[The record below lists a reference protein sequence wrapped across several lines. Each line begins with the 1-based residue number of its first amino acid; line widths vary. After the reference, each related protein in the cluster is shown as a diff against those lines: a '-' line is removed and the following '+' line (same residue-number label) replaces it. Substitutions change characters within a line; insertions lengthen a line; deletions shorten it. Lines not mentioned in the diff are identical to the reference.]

1 MKITRRRTRTINLG
15 GVKIGGTSPISVQSM
30 AKTDTLD
37 IAATVAQIKALELA
51 GCEIVRTAV
60 KNTSCC
66 EALAKIMKKINIP
79 LEADIHFDYRL
90 ALAAINAGVDG
101 VRLNPGNVYKKD
113 EVAAVIKAA
122 KKRRIP
128 VRVGVNSGSVRSHG
142 ERALRSGSRR
152 VEPRLPELMVKA
164 ALDYIKIIEGLDF
177 RDLTISLKCSDVL
190 QTIDAYR
197 LMAKKCDYPFHLG
210 VTAAGPELSGT
221 VKSTLG
227 IGILLAEGIGDT
239 IRVSLTGDPIDEVI
253 VGKNIIQGLGLR
265 RFGPEVLSCPTC
277 GRTEVDIIGIAN
289 KVEQA
294 LGKIKDEKG
303 KLSGLRVAVM
313 GCVVNGPGE
322 AREADLGIAAGKG
335 SGFLFIKGKPARKI
349 KENEFVSAIINEIRK
364 ILLSPTGRGKG

>member
-1 MKITRRRTRTINLG
+1 MKIQRRLTRTINLG
-15 GVKIGGTSPISVQSM
+15 GVKIGAASPVSIQSM
-30 AKTDTLD
+30 TKTDTLD
-37 IAATVAQIKALELA
+37 VAATVAQIKELERA

-60 KNTSCC
+60 KDVSCC
-66 EALAKIMKKINIP
+66 EALARIMKKINIP

-90 ALAAINAGVDG
+90 AIKAIEAGVDG

-113 EVAAVIKAA
+113 EVAAVIRLA
-122 KKRRIP
+122 KIRKIP
-128 VRVGVNSGSVRSHG
+128 VRVGVNSGSVR
-142 ERALRSGSRR
+142 
-152 VEPRLPELMVKA
+152 LPEGRKVKKDELPRLMVKA
-164 ALDYIKIIEGLDF
+164 ALDYLRLIESLDF
-177 RDLTISLKCSDVL
+177 RDLMVSLKCSDVP

-239 IRVSLTGDPIDEVI
+239 IRVSLTGDPVDEVI
-253 VGKNIIQGLGLR
+253 VGKHIIQGLGLR

-289 KVEQA
+289 KVEEE
-294 LGKIKDEKG
+294 LGRIKDQKG

-322 AREADLGIAAGKG
+322 AKEADLGIAAGKG

-349 KENEFVSAIINEIRK
+349 RESEFVSAIISEIKK
-364 ILLSPTGRGKG
+364 ILS

>member
-1 MKITRRRTRTINLG
+1 MKIKRRSTRTINLG
-15 GVKIGGTSPISVQSM
+15 GVKIGGASPVSIQSM
-30 AKTDTLD
+30 TKTDTLD
-37 IAATVAQIKALELA
+37 VAATVAQIKELERA

-60 KNTSCC
+60 KDASCC
-66 EALAKIMKKINIP
+66 EALARIMKKINIP

-90 ALAAINAGVDG
+90 ALKAIDAGVDG
-101 VRLNPGNVYKKD
+101 IRLNPGNVYKKD

-122 KKRRIP
+122 KKRRLP

-142 ERALRSGSRR
+142 ERAPRLRSGR
-152 VEPRLPELMVKA
+152 VEPRLPELMVQA
-164 ALDYIKIIEGLDF
+164 ASDYIKLIESLDF
-177 RDLTISLKCSDVL
+177 RDLMVSLKCSDVP

-239 IRVSLTGDPIDEVI
+239 IRVSLTGDPVDEVV
-253 VGKNIIQGLGLR
+253 VGKHIIQGLGLR

-289 KVEQA
+289 KVEEE
-294 LGKIKDEKG
+294 LGKIKDDKG

-322 AREADLGIAAGKG
+322 AKEADLGIAAGKG

-349 KENEFVSAIINEIRK
+349 RESEFVSAIIKEIK
-364 ILLSPTGRGKG
+364 CILN

>member
-1 MKITRRRTRTINLG
+1 MDIKRRKTRTINLG

-30 AKTDTLD
+30 TKTDTLD
-37 IAATVAQIKALELA
+37 VAATVAQVKALELA
-51 GCEIVRTAV
+51 GCDIVRTAV
-60 KNTSCC
+60 KNGSCC
-66 EALAKIMKKINIP
+66 AALAKIMKKINIP

-101 VRLNPGNVYKKD
+101 VRLNPGNVYKK
-113 EVAAVIKAA
+113 EEIEAVIKAA
-122 KKRRIP
+122 KKRHLP
-128 VRVGVNSGSVRSHG
+128 VRIGVNSGSVPLPKGRKVG
-142 ERALRSGSRR
+142 KEEFSR
-152 VEPRLPELMVKA
+152 LMVKA
-164 ALDYIKIIEGLDF
+164 ASNYIKLIESLDF
-177 RDLTISLKCSDVL
+177 RDLVVSLKCSDVP

-197 LMAKKCDYPFHLG
+197 LMARKCDYPFHLG

-239 IRVSLTGDPIDEVI
+239 IRVSLTGDPVDEVT

-303 KLSGLRVAVM
+303 RLSGLRVAVM

-349 KENEFVSAIINEIRK
+349 KESEFVSAIIGEIKKTLR
-364 ILLSPTGRGKG
+364 

>member
-1 MKITRRRTRTINLG
+1 MKIIRRKTRTINLG
-15 GVKIGGTSPISVQSM
+15 GVKIGGASPVSVQSM
-30 AKTDTLD
+30 TKTDTLD
-37 IAATVAQIKALELA
+37 VAATVAQIKALELT
-51 GCEIVRTAV
+51 GCDIVRTAV
-60 KNTSCC
+60 KDASCC
-66 EALAKIMKKINIP
+66 DALAKIMKKINIP

-90 ALAAINAGVDG
+90 AIKAIEAGVDG

-113 EVAAVIKAA
+113 EVAAVINLA
-122 KKRRIP
+122 KKRHIP
-128 VRVGVNSGSVRSHG
+128 VRVGVNSGSVRPHG
-142 ERALRSGSRR
+142 ARAIKQQSGRS
-152 VEPRLPELMVKA
+152 EPRLQELMVKTA
-164 ALDYIKIIEGLDF
+164 SDYLRLIESLDF
-177 RDLTISLKCSDVL
+177 RDLMVSLKCSDVP

-239 IRVSLTGDPIDEVI
+239 IRVSLTGDPVQEVI

-294 LGKIKDEKG
+294 LGKIKDKKG

-322 AREADLGIAAGKG
+322 AKEADLGIAAGKG

-349 KENEFVSAIINEIRK
+349 KESEFVSAIVTEINK
-364 ILLSPTGRGKG
+364 ILKG

>member
-1 MKITRRRTRTINLG
+1 MKITRRKTRTISLG
-15 GVKIGGTSPISVQSM
+15 GVKIGGASPVSIQSM
-30 AKTDTLD
+30 TKTDTLD
-37 IAATVAQIKALELA
+37 VAATVAQVKQLELA
-51 GCEIVRTAV
+51 GCDIVRTAV
-60 KNTSCC
+60 KDTSCC
-66 EALAKIMKKINIP
+66 TALARIMKKINIP

-101 VRLNPGNVYKKD
+101 VRLNPGNVYKR
-113 EVAAVIKAA
+113 EEIEAVIKAA

-128 VRVGVNSGSVRSHG
+128 VRVGVNSGSVRIPKGGVSK
-142 ERALRSGSRR
+142 ECFPA
-152 VEPRLPELMVKA
+152 LMVKA
-164 ALDYIKIIEGLDF
+164 ALDYIKIIESLNF
-177 RDLTISLKCSDVL
+177 RDLMVSLKVSDVG

-221 VKSTLG
+221 VKSSLG
-227 IGILLAEGIGDT
+227 IGILLADGIGDT
-239 IRVSLTGDPIDEVI
+239 IRVSLTGDPVQEII
-253 VGKNIIQGLGLR
+253 VGKNIIQGLGIR
-265 RFGPEVLSCPTC
+265 NFGPEVLSCPTC

-322 AREADLGIAAGKG
+322 AKEADLGIAAGKG

-349 KENEFVSAIINEIRK
+349 KESEFVSAVITEINK
-364 ILLSPTGRGKG
+364 ILKG

>member
-1 MKITRRRTRTINLG
+1 MKIARRKTRTIDLG
-15 GVKIGGTSPISVQSM
+15 GVKIGGTSPISIQSM
-30 AKTDTLD
+30 TKTDTLD
-37 IAATVAQIKALELA
+37 VAATVAQIKQLELA
-51 GCEIVRTAV
+51 GCDIVRTAV
-60 KNTSCC
+60 KNESCC
-66 EALAKIMKKINIP
+66 DALAKIMKKINIP

-90 ALAAINAGVDG
+90 AITAINAGVDG
-101 VRLNPGNVYKKD
+101 VRLNPGNVYKKE
-113 EVAAVIKAA
+113 EVAAVISLA

-128 VRVGVNSGSVRSHG
+128 VRVGVNSGSVRIPKG
-142 ERALRSGSRR
+142 GVSR
-152 VEPRLPELMVKA
+152 EKFPSLMAKA
-164 ALDYIKIIEGLDF
+164 ALDYIKMIELLGF
-177 RDLTISLKCSDVL
+177 RNLMVSLKVSDVG

-197 LMAKKCDYPFHLG
+197 LMAGRCDYPFHLG

-239 IRVSLTGDPIDEVI
+239 IRVSLTGDPVQEII

-322 AREADLGIAAGKG
+322 AKEADLGIAAGKG

-349 KENEFVSAIINEIRK
+349 KESEFVSAIVTEINK
-364 ILLSPTGRGKG
+364 ILLKT

>member
-1 MKITRRRTRTINLG
+1 MKITRRKTRTINLG

-30 AKTDTLD
+30 TKTDTLD
-37 IAATVAQIKALELA
+37 VAATVAQINCLEKA
-51 GCEIVRTAV
+51 GCDIVRTAV
-60 KNTSCC
+60 KNASCC
-66 EALAKIMKKINIP
+66 AALAKIMKKINIP

-90 ALAAINAGVDG
+90 ALKAIEAGVDG
-101 VRLNPGNVYKKD
+101 VRLNPGNVYKKE

-122 KKRRIP
+122 RKRRIP
-128 VRVGVNSGSVRSHG
+128 VRVGVNSGSVRMPKGGVSK
-142 ERALRSGSRR
+142 EKFSA
-152 VEPRLPELMVKA
+152 LMVKA

-177 RDLTISLKCSDVL
+177 RDLMVSLKCSDVP

-197 LMAKKCDYPFHLG
+197 LMADKCDYPFHLG

-239 IRVSLTGDPIDEVI
+239 IRVSLTGDPIDEVV
-253 VGKNIIQGLGLR
+253 VGKHIIQGLGLR
-265 RFGPEVLSCPTC
+265 SFGPEVLSCPTC

-322 AREADLGIAAGKG
+322 VKEADLGIAAGKG

-349 KENEFVSAIINEIRK
+349 KESEFVSAIIKEIRK

>member
-1 MKITRRRTRTINLG
+1 MKITRRKTRTVNLG
-15 GVKIGGTSPISVQSM
+15 GVKIGSGYPVSVQSM
-30 AKTDTLD
+30 TKTDTLD
-37 IAATVAQIKALELA
+37 VAATVAQIKRLEET

-60 KNTSCC
+60 KDASCC

-90 ALAAINAGVDG
+90 AIKAIEAGVDG
-101 VRLNPGNVYKKD
+101 IRLNPGNICKKD
-113 EVAAVIKAA
+113 EIEKVVKLA
-122 KKRRIP
+122 KKRHIP
-128 VRVGVNSGSVRSHG
+128 IRVGVNSGSVRIPRG
-142 ERALRSGSRR
+142 GISGD
-152 VEPRLPELMVKA
+152 RLPSLMAEA
-164 ALDYIKIIEGLDF
+164 ALDYIKMIEKLGFYD
-177 RDLTISLKCSDVL
+177 IMVSLKASDVL

-197 LMAKKCDYPFHLG
+197 LMGKRCDYPFHLG

-227 IGILLAEGIGDT
+227 IGILLSEGIGDT
-239 IRVSLTGDPIDEVI
+239 IRVSLTGDPVDEVI
-253 VGKNIIQGLGLR
+253 VGKQIIQGLGLR
-265 RFGPEVLSCPTC
+265 RFGPEVISCPTC

-289 KVEQA
+289 KVEAA

-322 AREADLGIAAGKG
+322 VREADLGIAAGKG

-349 KENEFVSAIINEIRK
+349 KESEFVSAILKEIKRL
-364 ILLSPTGRGKG
+364 I

>member
-1 MKITRRRTRTINLG
+1 MKITRRKTRTINLG
-15 GVKIGGTSPISVQSM
+15 GVKIGGASPVSIQSM
-30 AKTDTLD
+30 TKTDTLD
-37 IAATVAQIKALELA
+37 IAATVSQIKRLEKA
-51 GCEIVRTAV
+51 GCEIVRAAV
-60 KNTSCC
+60 KDTSCC
-66 EALAKIMKKINIP
+66 NALAKILKRIDIP

-90 ALAAINAGVDG
+90 ALRAIDAGVDG
-101 VRLNPGNVYKKD
+101 IRLNPGNVYKKD
-113 EVAAVIKAA
+113 EVEAVIKAA

-128 VRVGVNSGSVRSHG
+128 VRVGVNSGSVRPHG
-142 ERALRSGSRR
+142 ERAIRQGSRR

-177 RDLTISLKCSDVL
+177 YDLMVSLKCSDVP

-197 LMAKKCDYPFHLG
+197 MMAQKCDYPFHLG

-221 VKSTLG
+221 VKSALG

-239 IRVSLTGDPIDEVI
+239 IRVSLTGDPVDEVI

-265 RFGPEVLSCPTC
+265 SFGPAVLSCPTC

-289 KVEQA
+289 KVEQE

-303 KLSGLRVAVM
+303 RLSGLRVAVM

-322 AREADLGIAAGKG
+322 AKEADLGIAAGKG
-335 SGFLFIKGKPARKI
+335 SGFLFIKGKPLRKI
-349 KENEFVSAIINEIRK
+349 REGEFVSALMSEIVK
-364 ILLSPTGRGKG
+364 ILKD

>member
-1 MKITRRRTRTINLG
+1 MKITRRKTRTINLG

-30 AKTDTLD
+30 TKTDTMD
-37 IAATVAQIKALELA
+37 VSATVAQIKELELT
-51 GCEIVRTAV
+51 GCDIVRTAV
-60 KNTSCC
+60 KDASCC
-66 EALAKIMKKINIP
+66 DALAKIMKKINIP

-90 ALAAINAGVDG
+90 AIKAIEAGVDG
-101 VRLNPGNVYKKD
+101 VRLNPGNVYKRD
-113 EVAAVIKAA
+113 EVTAVIKLA
-122 KKRRIP
+122 KKRHIP
-128 VRVGVNSGSVRSHG
+128 VRVGVNSGSVPFPKNRKVSK
-142 ERALRSGSRR
+142 EEFSR
-152 VEPRLPELMVKA
+152 LMAKTA
-164 ALDYIKIIEGLDF
+164 SDYLKLIESLDF
-177 RDLTISLKCSDVL
+177 RDLMVSLKCSDVP

-239 IRVSLTGDPIDEVI
+239 IRVSLTGDPVQEVI

-303 KLSGLRVAVM
+303 RLSGLRVAVM

-322 AREADLGIAAGKG
+322 AKEADLGIAAGKG

-349 KENEFVSAIINEIRK
+349 KESEFVSAIVTEINK
-364 ILLSPTGRGKG
+364 ILKD

>member
-1 MKITRRRTRTINLG
+1 MKIIRRKTRTINLG
-15 GVKIGGTSPISVQSM
+15 GVKIGGTSPVSVQSM
-30 AKTDTLD
+30 TKTDTLD
-37 IAATVAQIKALELA
+37 VAATVAQIKKLELA
-51 GCEIVRTAV
+51 GCDIVRTAV
-60 KNTSCC
+60 KDASCC
-66 EALAKIMKKINIP
+66 DALARIMKKINIP

-90 ALAAINAGVDG
+90 AIKAIEAGVDG
-101 VRLNPGNVYKKD
+101 VRLNPGNVCKKD
-113 EVAAVIKAA
+113 EVAAVINLA
-122 KKRRIP
+122 KKRSIP
-128 VRVGVNSGSVRSHG
+128 VRVGVNSGSVRIPKG
-142 ERALRSGSRR
+142 GVSR
-152 VEPRLPELMVKA
+152 EKFPALMVKA
-164 ALDYIKIIEGLDF
+164 ALDYIKMIEDLNF
-177 RDLTISLKCSDVL
+177 RNLMVSLKVSDVG

-239 IRVSLTGDPIDEVI
+239 IRVSLTGDPVQEVI

-322 AREADLGIAAGKG
+322 AKEADLGIAAGKG

-349 KENEFVSAIINEIRK
+349 KESEFVSAIVTEINK
-364 ILLSPTGRGKG
+364 ILRG

>member
-1 MKITRRRTRTINLG
+1 MKIIRRKTRTINLG
-15 GVKIGGTSPISVQSM
+15 GVKIGGTSPVSVQSM
-30 AKTDTLD
+30 TKTDTMNV
-37 IAATVAQIKALELA
+37 AATVAQIKELELA
-51 GCEIVRTAV
+51 GCDIVRTAV
-60 KNTSCC
+60 KDASCC
-66 EALAKIMKKINIP
+66 DALAKIMKKINIP

-90 ALAAINAGVDG
+90 AIKAIEAGVDG

-113 EVAAVIKAA
+113 EVAAVINLA

-128 VRVGVNSGSVRSHG
+128 VRVGVNSGSV
-142 ERALRSGSRR
+142 
-152 VEPRLPELMVKA
+152 PLPEGRKVSRDAFSRLMVKTA
-164 ALDYIKIIEGLDF
+164 SDYLKLIESLDF
-177 RDLTISLKCSDVL
+177 RDLMVSLKCSDVP

-239 IRVSLTGDPIDEVI
+239 IRVSLTGDPVQEII

-294 LGKIKDEKG
+294 LGKIKDKKG
-303 KLSGLRVAVM
+303 RLSSLRVAVM

-322 AREADLGIAAGKG
+322 AKEADLGIAAGKG

-349 KENEFVSAIINEIRK
+349 KESEFVSAIVTEINK
-364 ILLSPTGRGKG
+364 ILKG

>member
-1 MKITRRRTRTINLG
+1 MKITRRKTRTINLG

-37 IAATVAQIKALELA
+37 VAATVAQIKELERA
-51 GCEIVRTAV
+51 GCDIVRTAV
-60 KNTSCC
+60 KDASCC
-66 EALAKIMKKINIP
+66 EALAKIMKRINIP

-90 ALAAINAGVDG
+90 ALRAIDAGVDG

-128 VRVGVNSGSVRSHG
+128 IRVGVNSGSV
-142 ERALRSGSRR
+142 
-152 VEPRLPELMVKA
+152 PLPKGRKVSKEEFSCLMAKTA
-164 ALDYIKIIEGLDF
+164 SDYIKLIESLDF
-177 RDLTISLKCSDVL
+177 RDLMVSLKCSDVP

-197 LMAKKCDYPFHLG
+197 LMAQKCDYPFHLG

-221 VKSTLG
+221 VKSALG

-239 IRVSLTGDPIDEVI
+239 IRVSLTGDPVQEVI
-253 VGKNIIQGLGLR
+253 VGKQILQGLGLR
-265 RFGPEVLSCPTC
+265 RFGPELLSCPTC

-294 LGKIKDEKG
+294 LNKIKDEKG
-303 KLSGLRVAVM
+303 RLSGLRVAVM

-322 AREADLGIAAGKG
+322 AKEADIGIAAGKG
-335 SGFLFIKGKPARKI
+335 SGFLFIKGRPVRKI
-349 KENEFVSAIINEIRK
+349 KESEFVSAIIKEIER
-364 ILLSPTGRGKG
+364 ILKG

>member
-1 MKITRRRTRTINLG
+1 
-15 GVKIGGTSPISVQSM
+15 
-30 AKTDTLD
+30 
-37 IAATVAQIKALELA
+37 
-51 GCEIVRTAV
+51 
-60 KNTSCC
+60 
-66 EALAKIMKKINIP
+66 
-79 LEADIHFDYRL
+79 
-90 ALAAINAGVDG
+90 
-101 VRLNPGNVYKKD
+101 
-113 EVAAVIKAA
+113 
-122 KKRRIP
+122 
-128 VRVGVNSGSVRSHG
+128 
-142 ERALRSGSRR
+142 
-152 VEPRLPELMVKA
+152 MVKTA
-164 ALDYIKIIEGLDF
+164 SDYLRLIESLDF
-177 RDLTISLKCSDVL
+177 RDLMVSLKCSDVP

-239 IRVSLTGDPIDEVI
+239 IRVSLTGDPVQEVI

-294 LGKIKDEKG
+294 LGKIKDKKG

-322 AREADLGIAAGKG
+322 AKEADLGIAAGKG

-349 KENEFVSAIINEIRK
+349 KESEFVSAIVTEINK
-364 ILLSPTGRGKG
+364 ILKG

>member
-1 MKITRRRTRTINLG
+1 MKITRRKTRTISLG
-15 GVKIGGTSPISVQSM
+15 GVKIGGTSPVSIQSM
-30 AKTDTLD
+30 TKTDTLD
-37 IAATVAQIKALELA
+37 VAATVAQVKQLELA
-51 GCEIVRTAV
+51 GCDIVRTAV
-60 KNTSCC
+60 KDISCC
-66 EALAKIMKKINIP
+66 TALGKIMKKINIP

-90 ALAAINAGVDG
+90 AIAAINAGVDG

-113 EVAAVIKAA
+113 EVAAVINLA

-128 VRVGVNSGSVRSHG
+128 VRVGVNSGSVRIPKGGVSK
-142 ERALRSGSRR
+142 EKFPS
-152 VEPRLPELMVKA
+152 LMVKA
-164 ALDYIKIIEGLDF
+164 ALDYIKIIEDLDF
-177 RDLTISLKCSDVL
+177 RDLMVSLKVSDVG

-221 VKSTLG
+221 VKSSLG
-227 IGILLAEGIGDT
+227 IGILLADGIGDT
-239 IRVSLTGDPIDEVI
+239 IRVSLTGDPVQEVI
-253 VGKNIIQGLGLR
+253 VGKNIIQGLGIR
-265 RFGPEVLSCPTC
+265 NFGPEVLSCPTC

-322 AREADLGIAAGKG
+322 AKEADLGIAAGKG

-349 KENEFVSAIINEIRK
+349 KESEFVSAVITEINK
-364 ILLSPTGRGKG
+364 ILKG